1 VASSRLCSGLDSSQ
15 EDRLHL
21 LFHGTRSNAAASITR
36 LQSHKTLFW
45 PWEAEGLA
53 LDIASVTRK
62 ACLAAIE
69 QGGLGWIVSPPCP
82 VVVGLVALVPALIAE
97 CFLVRPH
104 IVTVPTKEVSLDMV
118 SFERKSQIRDQL
130 ALPCVVRDWT
140 M

>member
-1 VASSRLCSGLDSSQ
+1 LDGTQVDFPTAGWSVVASSGLRRVLDWSQ

-21 LFHGTRSNAAASITR
+21 LFHGTRGNAAASITR

-45 PWEAEGLA
+45 PGEAEGLA
-53 LDIASVTRK
+53 LDIASVARK

-69 QGGLGWIVSPPCP
+69 QGRFGWIVSPPCP
-82 VVVGLVALVPALIAE
+82 VVIGLVALVPALIAE
-97 CFLVRPH
+97 CLLVRPH

-118 SFERKSQIRDQL
+118 SLEREFQ
-130 ALPCVVRDWT
+130 